1 MIRSQILQVANL
13 MIRSQIPCELDDKI
27 TSSSVDAV
35 VFDDKITN
43 PAVGEADDKITD
55 PDSLHLKPA
64 DDKITVGV
72 SAIGNRRNESISSSD
87 GSLVGDADDKIT
99 DPDNSLMQADEKIT
113 ASATVVTKGEI
124 ESIPTKELFEPNE
137 EIVDA

>member
-72 SAIGNRRNESISSSD
+72 SAIGNRLTESISSND
-87 GSLVGDADDKIT
+87 GLVGDADDKIT
-99 DPDNSLMQADEKIT
+99 DPDNSLMQADDKIT